1 MRGGTPGGT
10 RGDLTNQAAKRS
22 LHLTSLSTEYVQTG
36 PYNRVYTESQL
47 EAGGGFILPDFNEEQ
62 VNFLPQQQTP
72 LQQLLLGSS
81 GSLPPVL
88 TLFLLKLMTLFYS
101 ATAFGFE
108 VWTTCDNLSRCCF
121 PLQCKAAYQSLL
133 IADQHCRTKKYLLCL
148 ASGVPC
154 VSHLWV
160 RDCCKENKLLNYR
173 NYLLPA
179 GIGLDHGI
187 VEW

>member
-1 MRGGTPGGT
+1 M
-10 RGDLTNQAAKRS
+10 
-22 LHLTSLSTEYVQTG
+22 
-36 PYNRVYTESQL
+36 
-47 EAGGGFILPDFNEEQ
+47 
-62 VNFLPQQQTP
+62 
-72 LQQLLLGSS
+72 SS
-81 GSLPPVL
+81 
-88 TLFLLKLMTLFYS
+88 FYS
-101 ATAFGFE
+101 VAAFGFQ
-108 VWTTCDNLSRCCF
+108 VRTTGDNLSWCRSS
-121 PLQCKAAYQSLL
+121 LQCKAAYQSLL
-133 IADQHCRTKKYLLCL
+133 IADQHCRTRKYLLCL